1 MNELWGISGVRCRS
15 LARIGV
21 ADLRCD
27 KVVQGQKGQKD
38 AALHSDY
45 VPRRSNPGGPRHTHA
60 TRVCVW
66 KDQRAGGKAIA
77 PPASARLLED
87 SDVGAIRSGLA
98 AKRGRCP

>member
-45 VPRRSNPGGPRHTHA
+45 VPRRSNPAAHDTPTPREC
-60 TRVCVW
+60 VC
-66 KDQRAGGKAIA
+66 GKI
-77 PPASARLLED
+77 
-87 SDVGAIRSGLA
+87 
-98 AKRGRCP
+98 RGRVGRQ